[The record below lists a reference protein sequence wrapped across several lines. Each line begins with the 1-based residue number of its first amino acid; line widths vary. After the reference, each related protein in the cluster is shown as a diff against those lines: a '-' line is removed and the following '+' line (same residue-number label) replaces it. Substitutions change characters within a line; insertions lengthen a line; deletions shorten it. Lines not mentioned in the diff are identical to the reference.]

1 MIILAVIQGLLY
13 GIHADRDVES
23 NTRAISVATA
33 FSAGIWILVA
43 LPWFFLEKHRPG
55 QKLPPGTNYFT
66 AGISMAFSTGQK
78 IWKLKQS
85 LLYLCF

>member
-1 MIILAVIQGLLY
+1 LAVIQGMLY
-13 GIHADRDVES
+13 GIHADRDVAS
-23 NTRAISVATA
+23 NTRAISAATA

-43 LPWFFLEKHRPG
+43 LPWFAFEKHRPG
-55 QKLPPGTNYFT
+55 QRLPPGTNYFS
-66 AGISMAFSTGQK
+66 AGIIMAISTAKK